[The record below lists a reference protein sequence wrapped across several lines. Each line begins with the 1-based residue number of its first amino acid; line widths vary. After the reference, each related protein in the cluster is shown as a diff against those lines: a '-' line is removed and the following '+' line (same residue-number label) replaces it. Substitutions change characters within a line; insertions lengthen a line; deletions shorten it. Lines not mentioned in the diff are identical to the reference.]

1 MSFFDESVDFAKDI
15 FDQAVVITNETVE
28 IQKIRFAITKKK
40 SEINKSLKALGECYY
55 SVSNGDQEKME
66 CCDLLCEVISEQKKE
81 LASLVAQ
88 LEKLRNTRVCSEC
101 GTRNSRS
108 ATFCNGCGKKF

>member
-1 MSFFDESVDFAKDI
+1 MSFFDETVDFAKDV

-40 SEINKSLKALGECYY
+40 SEIGKNLKTLGECYY
-55 SVSNGDQEKME
+55 SVNNGDQSKME
-66 CCDLLCEVISEQKKE
+66 SCDLLCEVISEQKKE

-88 LEKLRNTRVCSEC
+88 LEKIKNTRVCPEC
-101 GTRNSRS
+101 GARNSRS
-108 ATFCNGCGKKF
+108 ATFCNGCGRKF